1 MQDTAAKMSV
11 QGIVANKQIK
21 INIEHNIAE
30 KYLSEN
36 SKYRYFK
43 CLEKNL

>member
-1 MQDTAAKMSV
+1 MQDTAAKMSI
-11 QGIVANKQIK
+11 QGVVANKQIK
-21 INIEHNIAE
+21 INIEHNTAE

-36 SKYRYFK
+36 SDYRYFK

>member
-1 MQDTAAKMSV
+1 MQDTAAKMSI

-21 INIEHNIAE
+21 ISIEDNTAE

-36 SKYRYFK
+36 
-43 CLEKNL
+43 

>member
-1 MQDTAAKMSV
+1 MQDTAVKMSV
-11 QGIVANKQIK
+11 QAIVANKQIK